1 MWQRSYYYNQD
12 FAYDAVKLESDL
24 SQYEGSGLTRRAV
37 TILIAKLT
45 AILSLASAMDRSQ
58 RQKFA
63 GASMA
68 VRDGKLL
75 ITASCPETII
85 LERASFEN
93 RAEFF
98 EEIFG
103 LQPVLKHKRRV

>member
-63 GASMA
+63 GRPMA

-75 ITASCPETII
+75 THRPAVRRRLF
-85 LERASFEN
+85 LERAS
-93 RAEFF
+93 
-98 EEIFG
+98 
-103 LQPVLKHKRRV
+103 V

>member
-45 AILSLASAMDRSQ
+45 AILSLASAWTGARGRSLRGRPWQ
-58 RQKFA
+58 S
-63 GASMA
+63 G
-68 VRDGKLL
+68 
-75 ITASCPETII
+75 TESC
-85 LERASFEN
+85 
-93 RAEFF
+93 
-98 EEIFG
+98 
-103 LQPVLKHKRRV
+103 

>member
-1 MWQRSYYYNQD
+1 M
-12 FAYDAVKLESDL
+12 
-24 SQYEGSGLTRRAV
+24 

-45 AILSLASAMDRSQ
+45 AILSLANAMDRSHNK
-58 RQKFA
+58 KFA

-68 VRDGKLL
+68 VKDGKLV
-75 ITASCPETII
+75 ITANCPETII

-103 LQPVLKHKRRV
+103 LQPVLKHRRRV